1 MSHHATRIPAVIHR
15 AIALEVRTEGLPAGI
30 CGQVQGI
37 ALTYGVT
44 DYYGT
49 QFQPGC
55 LDRTKSEKL
64 AAGKVKL
71 LSDHNGVTGCHV
83 GVVRS
88 LDTVGDAE
96 LMSADVFD
104 TAAGRSAL
112 EYLRA
117 VVASKAFTGLSIG
130 FYDRASEFVKSDE
143 EVDGPYG
150 PMSRGGYQLFTEVE
164 LDEISLT
171 PSPAVPGAEVTGTR
185 NAEQKR
191 TLLRTALGTLIDGMD
206 ETEVR
211 ALFAAR
217 FGTTAP
223 VGAPVASQATLPST
237 DTSAAAPASGDASTG
252 DSRSTT
258 ATMDERLRAVRQS
271 FAH

>member
-1 MSHHATRIPAVIHR
+1 MKHATRIPAVTHR
-15 AIALEVRTEGLPAGI
+15 AIKLDVRTEGLPDGI

-37 ALTYGVT
+37 ALSYNVT

-49 QFQPGC
+49 QFKVGC

-88 LDTVGDAE
+88 LETVGDSE

-104 TAAGRSAL
+104 TGAGRAAL

-117 VVASKAFTGLSIG
+117 VVAAKAFTGLSIG
-130 FYDRASEFVKSDE
+130 FYDRASEWVKQ
-143 EVDGPYG
+143 DGTIDTPFG
-150 PMSRGGYQLFTEVE
+150 PMESSGYQLYTECE

-171 PSPAVPGAEVTGTR
+171 PSPAVPGAEVIGTR
-185 NAEQKR
+185 STEEKR
-191 TLLRTALGTLIDGMD
+191 ALLRTALQTLVAAMP
-206 ETEVR
+206 EAEAH
-211 ALFAAR
+211 ALFEAR
-217 FGTTAP
+217 FGARAA
-223 VGAPVASQATLPST
+223 GARAAGAAL
-237 DTSAAAPASGDASTG
+237 AAPPKTDSTAVTMTPSNASSEE
-252 DSRSTT
+252 SRRSS
-258 ATMDERLRAVRQS
+258 ATMDERRSAVRKS
-271 FAH
+271 FSH